1 MGLSMVG
8 FMMVN
13 WVVGISLVVVA
24 GVKVIIITAPSP
36 QSSSSSTLPLGL
48 AHCYYHP
55 HSHPYYNPSLRT
67 LTICVIATIIG
78 QTINSSYSLPLHIT
92 VNRTG

>member
-1 MGLSMVG
+1 MAVRFEAIG
-8 FMMVN
+8 
-13 WVVGISLVVVA
+13 VVGVSMF
-24 GVKVIIITAPSP
+24 GVNIFITIVPSP
-36 QSSSSSTLPLGL
+36 QSLSSSSTLLLGL

-92 VNRTG
+92 VNHTG